1 MEEITPEY
9 VNLLMAPTE
18 HFLCELHLG
27 WNGGGIVFFGGWE
40 DVGIRAVS
48 LHNRN
53 PGSEYGSIH
62 FPGSF
67 EVDYSP
73 FLGLL

>member
-27 WNGGGIVFFGGWE
+27 WGDGMVAGWE
-40 DVGIRAVS
+40 EVGI
-48 LHNRN
+48 
-53 PGSEYGSIH
+53 
-62 FPGSF
+62 
-67 EVDYSP
+67 
-73 FLGLL
+73 